1 MSPVKLLGAD
11 VDPLTIA
18 ELNAVIE
25 EAILNGKQWIIAN
38 HNLHSIYL
46 YHHDPKM
53 REYYKQAKV
62 IHIDGMPLLQWG
74 RFMGHHLNQTHR
86 VTYLDWLYPLL
97 EESRQKGWRIFYLG
111 GKPGVA
117 EHAAQILTNQLPG
130 LHVRAHHGYFT
141 EKEKQRILDEIA
153 GFQSQILM
161 VGMGMP
167 FQEHWILDNL
177 EFIQVNAILNAGAC
191 FDYVAGAVP
200 VPPRWMGRIGFEWLY
215 RLMNEPGRLAKRYL
229 WEPWFLIPHMVK
241 DMFFYYRKKM
251 Q

>member
-1 MSPVKLLGAD
+1 
-11 VDPLTIA
+11 
-18 ELNAVIE
+18 
-25 EAILNGKQWIIAN
+25 
-38 HNLHSIYL
+38 
-46 YHHDPKM
+46 
-53 REYYKQAKV
+53 
-62 IHIDGMPLLQWG
+62 
-74 RFMGHHLNQTHR
+74 
-86 VTYLDWLYPLL
+86 
-97 EESRQKGWRIFYLG
+97 
-111 GKPGVA
+111 
-117 EHAAQILTNQLPG
+117 
-130 LHVRAHHGYFT
+130 
-141 EKEKQRILDEIA
+141 
-153 GFQSQILM
+153 M